1 MKLRIRWSRLLA
13 IAVLFPS
20 IITGCGASSS
30 GQIKT
35 STPLRASTTST
46 RTIVIYVT
54 SQVPDSQETT
64 RELEGAVVE
73 KLREAEAF
81 ARVFSSVSVGTRVP
95 DLSVKATITKFAG
108 VSAAARESLSPL
120 LVGPII
126 SSIGDAA
133 LQATIEAD
141 VVVHSKT
148 GEIVGSATVRGD
160 SSKVTI
166 QAIQRTAEQIAGFV
180 AKQ

>member
-1 MKLRIRWSRLLA
+1 MKLRRGWSRLLVIA
-13 IAVLFPS
+13 ILFPS
-20 IITGCGASSS
+20 IMTGCGASST
-30 GQIKT
+30 GHIKT
-35 STPLRASTTST
+35 STPLRASTAST

-54 SQVPDSQETT
+54 SLVPNSEETT

-73 KLREAEAF
+73 KLRTADAF
-81 ARVFSSVSVGTRVP
+81 ERVFSSVSVGARVP
-95 DLSVKATITKFAG
+95 DLSAKATITKFAG
-108 VSAAARESLSPL
+108 VSATTREIPWVS
-120 LVGPII
+120 
-126 SSIGDAA
+126 AA

-148 GEIVGSATVRGD
+148 GEILGSATVRGD

-180 AKQ
+180 SKQ